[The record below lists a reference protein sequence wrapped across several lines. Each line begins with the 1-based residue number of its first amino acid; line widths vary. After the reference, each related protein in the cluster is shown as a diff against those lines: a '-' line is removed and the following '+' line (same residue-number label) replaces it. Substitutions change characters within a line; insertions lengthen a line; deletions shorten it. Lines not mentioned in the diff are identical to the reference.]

1 MRAYDF
7 FMRSVSAYSTRRTRS
22 LLPRPYGTNRA
33 SRSTVGRSVGPC
45 RIRWKGVVRLQLQ
58 ELDLAHNCIGEA
70 RGRWFK
76 HAKETAA
83 ADATQTPRALR
94 KVSGCLVQWSTGVPS
109 VRD

>member
-1 MRAYDF
+1 MPH
-7 FMRSVSAYSTRRTRS
+7 S
-22 LLPRPYGTNRA
+22 LE
-33 SRSTVGRSVGPC
+33 
-45 RIRWKGVVRLQLQ
+45 GVVRLQLQ

-94 KVSGCLVQWSTGVPS
+94 KVGAS
-109 VRD
+109 VEHRSA